1 MIEITEVERVIMF
14 EGQELADLNPSAKV
28 EDVLRLHALT
38 NPALTTAVVEGPVI
52 TDGKRVY
59 TIQKRA
65 ANKG

>member
-1 MIEITEVERVIMF
+1 MTELKEVKRVLMF
-14 EGQELADLNPSAKV
+14 DGQELADLNPAAPV

-52 TDGKRVY
+52 EGGKRTY
-59 TIQKRA
+59 TVQKRA